1 MIRVKTPLL
10 FSTILLLI
18 TQVSLAQGRFENLKI
33 NWPTEYKWK
42 VGSNQNTAQAQ
53 MLELIPANE
62 TINNWSIIGTMV
74 CMKGVRTVPVTSF
87 MRTTYNK
94 LKTSAPKAALR
105 VIEDGSK
112 AQRPYIIFKIESPS
126 FVNSATPESQLYYV
140 VQGSQ
145 SLFNNFVAVKQAY
158 LGPLFVE
165 KWVKVFKG
173 SQFVYK

>member
-1 MIRVKTPLL
+1 MLFSILL
-10 FSTILLLI
+10 FI
-18 TQVSLAQGRFENLKI
+18 TFHVSFAQGRFENLKI
-33 NWPTEYKWK
+33 NWPAEYKWK

-53 MLELIPANE
+53 MLELIPGNE
-62 TINNWSIIGTMV
+62 NINNWSIIGTMV
-74 CMKGVRTVPVTSF
+74 CMKGVRTVPVASF
-87 MRTTYNK
+87 MRTTYTK
-94 LKTSAPKAALR
+94 LKTSAPKATLR

-112 AQRPYIIFKIESPS
+112 ARTPYIIFKIESPA
-126 FVNSATPESQLYYV
+126 FLNSKTPESQLYYV
-140 VQGSQ
+140 IQGSQ